1 MKKSII
7 LPLLLL
13 LFSGALLAQDLP
25 VRSVTIFKNNRSL
38 VQRSGKVKLTDARFT
53 TKQLPEA
60 LFGTFWAGSPDASL
74 QSVFSAI
81 DSVDSPTDY
90 VGIPE
95 ILKKNLGKP
104 VKLYVSSDSDT
115 GYEVLE
121 GVCEKVLNN
130 PRGFFTIVFRTNNGR
145 WLNVYESE
153 VRRIEFAS
161 APDLDVKMKKTQK
174 RLEFSF
180 QPNTREANL
189 DLVYLT
195 DGLGWAPIYRLE
207 LNGKNSGRLSLRAEV
222 ANNAENLGDTELRL
236 AVGVPNFAFANRP
249 ELLVH
254 FEQDVMEQLWRDNN
268 NPYRG
273 NAMMLQSQSFSNSAQ
288 SFDMEMNLD
297 YSPNDGGGGVNGAQA
312 EDFYFYTI
320 RPGNFPKDSRYQF
333 PIFES
338 DIEPSHYYECVLK
351 PAQSGS
357 YSSYKN
363 SSREENRDPVIHY
376 IEFKNTTAFPWT
388 TGAVNLLSR
397 NDKGLQ
403 PISQDVLPYT
413 APGATCKI
421 KIAETPEI
429 RVTQAEGDVDRQ
441 ENARKFFSTTYDKVK
456 IEAQVSVVNYRD
468 EPVKLKVKRT
478 IEGNPLQSEQKWN
491 TRQEQATLRVNPAYS
506 LEWVIE
512 LKPGE
517 ERKWTYSY
525 EVFVNM

>member
-1 MKKSII
+1 MKRSIL

-13 LFSGALLAQDLP
+13 FFSGALLAQELP
-25 VRSVTIFKNNRSL
+25 VSSVTIFKNNRSL
-38 VQRSGKVKLTDARFT
+38 VQHSGKVKLTDGRYT

-81 DSVDSPTDY
+81 DSIESPTDY
-90 VGIPE
+90 AGIPD

-104 VKLYVSSDSDT
+104 VKLYLASDSDR
-115 GYEVLE
+115 GFEVLE

-130 PRGFFTIVFRTNNGR
+130 PRGTFMFVFRTNDGR
-145 WLNVYESE
+145 WLNVNEAE
-153 VRRIEFAS
+153 VRRMEFAS
-161 APDLDVKMKKTQK
+161 APNLDVTIKKTQK
-174 RLEFSF
+174 RLEYRF
-180 QPNTREANL
+180 QPNTKEANL
-189 DLVYLT
+189 NLVYLT
-195 DGLGWAPIYRLE
+195 EGLGWAPIYRLE
-207 LNGKNSGRLSLRAEV
+207 LNDKNTGRLSLRAEV
-222 ANNAENLGDTELRL
+222 ANNAEDLGDTELRL
-236 AVGVPNFAFANRP
+236 AVGVPNFAFATRP

-254 FEQDVMEQLWRDNN
+254 FEQDVMDQLWRDNN

-273 NAMMLQSQSFSNSAQ
+273 NMVQLQSQSFSNSVQA
-288 SFDMEMNLD
+288 FDMDPD
-297 YSPNDGGGGVNGAQA
+297 YSPNDAGGAGGAQA
-312 EDFYFYTI
+312 EDYYFYTI

-351 PAQSGS
+351 PAQSGN

-363 SSREENRDPVIHY
+363 SNSQENKYPVTHY
-376 IEFKNTTAFPWT
+376 IEFKNTTGFPWT

-397 NDKGLQ
+397 NNNGLQ
-403 PISQDVLPYT
+403 PVSQDVLPYT
-413 APGATCKI
+413 APGATCKVR
-421 KIAETPEI
+421 IAETPEI
-429 RVTQAEGDVDRQ
+429 RITQAEGDVDRQ
-441 ENARKFFSTTYDKVK
+441 ENAKKFFSTTYDKVK
-456 IEAQVSVVNYRD
+456 IEAQVSVVNYRN
-468 EPVKLKVKRT
+468 EPVKIKVKRT
-478 IEGNPLQSEQKWN
+478 VEGNPLQSEQKW
-491 TRQEQATLRVNPAYS
+491 TSTQEQATLRVNPSYT

>member
-53 TKQLPEA
+53 TRQLPEA

-90 VGIPE
+90 AGIPE

-104 VKLYVSSDSDT
+104 VKLYLSTTNNT
-115 GYEVLE
+115 GFEIFE
-121 GVCEKVLNN
+121 GTCEKVLNN
-130 PRGFFTIVFRTNNGR
+130 PRNTFTFVFRTNNGR

-207 LNGKNSGRLSLRAEV
+207 LNDKNSGRLSLRAEV

-429 RVTQAEGDVDRQ
+429 RISQAEGDVDRQ

-478 IEGNPLQSEQKWN
+478 IEGKPLQSEQKWN